1 MAEVAS
7 SVRLHVGQLGEDLTK
22 VHQPW
27 LLRLCWFRGWGG
39 GGGVYYILRSNAA
52 LATVTY
58 LGVSDLF
65 KAPGQMDRS
74 VAGFVLLS
82 SSGEVET

>member
-27 LLRLCWFRGWGG
+27 LLRLCWFLGG
-39 GGGVYYILRSNAA
+39 RGVYYILRSNAA